1 MNIAAHTVKHLVLV
15 AIALSLA
22 MASAPALAS
31 RIIFCSALNPG
42 LCQAFPVLPG
52 AVNGPVWTFINPQS
66 GLWFDPP
73 TAISFEIEV
82 VGAGAVVTRIGA
94 PVGFQNLIIKVAN
107 TPVDSDFDG
116 GEMHTFTPS
125 VAKFNI
131 SGFSVDA
138 GNTSAFP
145 LYMEFGGSVTSMTW
159 TAELAPVPEPGTYAL
174 MALGLAGVLAA
185 ARRRSVG

>member
-1 MNIAAHTVKHLVLV
+1 MNITARTVKHLALV
-15 AIALSLA
+15 AVSLPLAL
-22 MASAPALAS
+22 ASAPALAVT
-31 RIIFCSALNPG
+31 IVFCSDLNPG

-52 AVNGPVWTFINPQS
+52 AVNGPVWTFTNPQS

-82 VGAGAVVTRIGA
+82 MGAGAVVTRIGA
-94 PVGFQNLIIKVAN
+94 PTGFQNLVIKVAD

-116 GEMHTFTPS
+116 GDFHRFAPAVT
-125 VAKFNI
+125 KFNI

-174 MALGLAGVLAA
+174 MVLGLAGVLAA
-185 ARRRSVG
+185 ARRR